1 MFKLKTKNGTYLLK
15 NFKVKKL
22 LLLLRMNPLFLRL
35 YCSSLM
41 QLICLQYVSQDSN
54 TITLV

>member
-22 LLLLRMNPLFLRL
+22 LLLLRMDPLFLRL

-41 QLICLQYVSQDSN
+41 QLISLQYVSQDSN
-54 TITLV
+54 TTTLV